1 MTVEPK
7 KRLKSLDVMRG
18 ATIAGMLLVNNA
30 GDWGHTFAPL
40 LHAKW
45 NGWTPT
51 DLVFPFFLFM
61 VGVAI
66 PLAFATRLEKSGG
79 NLGPLYRQIVRRTI
93 ILFALGLF
101 LTWFPFMGINWST
114 VRIPGVLQRIA
125 LVYFFASLAYL
136 HLGTRGRAWLTG
148 GLLLGYWLAM
158 TVVQVPEFGAGDLS
172 PEGNLAGFVDRVVL
186 GAHVWRYAPGPADP
200 EGILSTLPAIA
211 TALAGIFTGE
221 WLRTQKSQNEKLT
234 GLFVAGSLAAAA
246 GAVFGWFF
254 PINKNLWTS
263 SYVVLTGGLALLTLA
278 VTLYFVDLRGR
289 DRWATPFLVFGTN
302 SIFAYVLSGL
312 VAKTLYKIRWTG
324 AEGSTITLNSW
335 LYKSSFASWIPE
347 YWASLAWAS
356 VHVLVILG
364 ITWLLYRK
372 KIFIKI

>member
-7 KRLKSLDVMRG
+7 ARLRSLDVMRG

-40 LHAKW
+40 LHAEW

-51 DLVFPFFLFM
+51 DLVFPFFLF
-61 VGVAI
+61 VLGVAI
-66 PLAFATRLEKSGG
+66 PLAFASRLERSGG
-79 NLGPLYRQIVRRTI
+79 DLGPLYRQIARRTAI
-93 ILFALGLF
+93 IFALGLL
-101 LTWFPFMGINWST
+101 LTWFPFMGIDWSR

-125 LVYFFASLAYL
+125 VVYFFASLAYL
-136 HLGTRGRAWLTG
+136 HLNTRGRAWLAG

-158 TVVQVPEFGAGDLS
+158 TLVPVPGFGAGDLS
-172 PEGNLAGFVDRVVL
+172 PEGNLAGLVDRLIL

-221 WLRTQKSQNEKLT
+221 WLRTKKSQSEKLI
-234 GLFVAGSLAAAA
+234 GLFVAGSVAAVA
-246 GAVFGWFF
+246 GTVFGWFF

-263 SYVVLTGGLALLTLA
+263 SYVVLTAGLALLTLA
-278 VTLYFVDLRGR
+278 VTLYFVDVRGR
-289 DRWATPFLVFGTN
+289 DGWAKPFLIFGTN
-302 SIFAYVLSGL
+302 SIVAYVLSGL
-312 VAKTLYKIRWTG
+312 FAKTLLKIRWTG
-324 AEGSTITLNSW
+324 AEGSSISLNSW
-335 LYKSSFASWIPE
+335 LYQHYFASWIPE
-347 YWASLAWAS
+347 YFASLVWAS

-364 ITWLLYRK
+364 VTWLLYRK
-372 KIFIKI
+372 KIFVKI